1 MAVQQPPAAPVAPGL
16 TPTPPRKKSGC
27 AGCGAGCLGCL
38 GVFVVVVLLLV
49 GGGWYFFVIQAQAG
63 VPAPAGLIVDRAPID
78 VRRNHSRYPPPVPGE
93 ALTAGSTVPTGRTAA
108 AVHQLPDRS

>member
-1 MAVQQPPAAPVAPGL
+1 MAVQQPPAAPVAPDL

-49 GGGWYFFVIQAQAG
+49 GGGWYFFVIQAQAR
-63 VPAPAGLIVDRAPID
+63 VPSPAALIAFTSPGHA
-78 VRRNHSRYPPPVPGE
+78 RRNGFGY
-93 ALTAGSTVPTGRTAA
+93 RTA
-108 AVHQLPDRS
+108 LPRESLTSGNHVRTWP